1 MINKLLDSITKY
13 EGTKFMKLAGE
24 GMDDI
29 SPVSDLKSLEVP
41 AIYVH
46 VPFCHKLC
54 PFCCFNR
61 YLFKEDLARAY
72 FLALKK
78 ELDMYAARGFNFSDV
93 YIGGGTPTIL
103 MDELES
109 LIAHLR
115 KLYDIK
121 RVSVETTP
129 PAMTQENIDR
139 LKSSGVNRVSVGIQ
153 SFDDKVL
160 EAMGRTIT
168 RGEEAK
174 QSLIRS
180 QGQFDTVNCDFI
192 FNFPYQPIETF
203 MSDVRTFKELKID
216 QATFYPLMPS
226 PRKKTAM
233 EKKFAKVDF
242 SREPKFYK
250 ILLDELKN
258 DGYTV
263 STVWC
268 FSRGDHIIDE
278 YIVDSPDYAG
288 AGAGSVGLVNGNF
301 YVNAFA
307 VENYIKKINEDKFPI
322 IRYRNLSEREHI
334 YYYFLTKLFGMQV
347 NKEQFKKDFGKNI
360 DLRLFKELA
369 AMKLYGLLTEDK
381 ENVWVT
387 DKGMFSVSIMMRNFF
402 ASLNTL
408 REHCI
413 NNKL

>member
-1 MINKLLDSITKY
+1 MINRLLDSITKY
-13 EGTKFMKLAGE
+13 EGTKFMKLAGD

-29 SPVSDLKSLEVP
+29 SPVSDSKSLEVP

-46 VPFCHKLC
+46 VPFCRKLC

-72 FLALKK
+72 FKALKK
-78 ELDMYAARGFNFSDV
+78 ELDMYAEKGFNFSDV

-103 MDELES
+103 MDELQS

-129 PAMTQENIDR
+129 PAMTQENIDW
-139 LKSSGVNRVSVGIQ
+139 LKSCGVNRVSVGIQ

-160 EAMGRTIT
+160 EAMGRTIAS
-168 RGEEAK
+168 GDEAR
-174 QSLIRS
+174 QALIRS

-192 FNFPYQPIETF
+192 FNFPYQPVETF
-203 MSDVRTFKELKID
+203 VSDVKTFKELKID

-242 SREPKFYK
+242 SREPQFYR
-250 ILLDELKN
+250 ILLDELKHG
-258 DGYTV
+258 GYSI
-263 STVWC
+263 STAWC
-268 FSRGDHIIDE
+268 FSRGDHMIDE
-278 YIVDSPDYAG
+278 YIVDSPDYVG
-288 AGAGSVGLVNGNF
+288 AGAGSVGLVGGNF

-307 VENYIKKINEDKFPI
+307 VENYIGKISEDKFPI
-322 IRYRNLSEREHI
+322 IRYRNLSKREHI

-347 NKEQFKKDFGKNI
+347 NKKQFEKDFGKSI
-360 DLRLFKELA
+360 GSSLFTELTV
-369 AMKLYGLLTEDK
+369 MKLDGLLKEDDENIYVTE
-381 ENVWVT
+381 
-387 DKGMFSVSIMMRNFF
+387 KGMFSVSIMMRNFF

-413 NNKL
+413 NYRL